1 MKPAKD
7 IIVYIYSPKYMFQNV
22 QNSATDNGL
31 EWETTRMST
40 NKPTHKLLVTYS
52 YNERLQINENIK
64 KIQKNMRNRSHK
76 HNNEKTGTEDYNLY
90 HYFSTKYKNM
100 QN

>member
-31 EWETTRMST
+31 ERETTRMST

-52 YNERLQINENIK
+52 YNERL
-64 KIQKNMRNRSHK
+64 
-76 HNNEKTGTEDYNLY
+76 
-90 HYFSTKYKNM
+90 
-100 QN
+100 